1 MKISEEVQ
9 KRKETREVNLVTVL
23 WGLFF
28 FCGVW
33 WGGKN
38 GELKSLSLD
47 ILDLRGTFLALLLVV
62 YKMCPKSW
70 SFS

>member
-9 KRKETREVNLVTVL
+9 KREETREVNLVTVL

-33 WGGKN
+33 WGARMEN
-38 GELKSLSLD
+38 
-47 ILDLRGTFLALLLVV
+47 
-62 YKMCPKSW
+62 
-70 SFS
+70 